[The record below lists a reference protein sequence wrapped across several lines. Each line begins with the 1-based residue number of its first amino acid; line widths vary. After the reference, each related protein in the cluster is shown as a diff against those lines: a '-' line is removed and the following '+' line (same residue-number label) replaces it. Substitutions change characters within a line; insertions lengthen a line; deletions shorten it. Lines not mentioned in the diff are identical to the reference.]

1 MWPFTLCRKSP
12 EASMLTSNARDPFP
26 LPLSPP
32 FPPPFAQS
40 HEEVHRTLI
49 RRVILALCVCLR
61 SLQLLSGDHAWAH
74 DLVGVEL
81 NTEVVADLTEMCH
94 YFNKVLATMPEGPY
108 KELMTKAT
116 ATKLKVL
123 ESGKSQAVRTG
134 LGFMVYGLMEDD

>member
-1 MWPFTLCRKSP
+1 MAIHPVPQVPRSLDVDKQRQRALP
-12 EASMLTSNARDPFP
+12 PP
-26 LPLSPP
+26 PLSPL
-32 FPPPFAQS
+32 PPPFAQS
-40 HEEVHRTLI
+40 HEEARRTLI
-49 RRVILALCVCLR
+49 RKVILALCVCLR

-134 LGFMVYGLMEDD
+134 LGFMD